1 MEFMNNLTLRWKLLI
16 TLGSVMLLFSS
27 QQLVFSHTEDTL
39 KMTDHAHE
47 ALSERLD
54 KLSRIEVSAQNMAR
68 AGIRAIFTG
77 LEKDIQSYQ
86 EAQETTL
93 KLLSAPLPTFEGSED
108 HTQELSALR
117 SAVER
122 WHSEVVSPT
131 LKMRADVDQG
141 KVSLMDVQ
149 KFYISVSQVPLG
161 TRITESID
169 RIMEAEHAS
178 GTKLDARSQKD
189 RENMA
194 QLNILIFVGCSG
206 LGLLMAYLVS
216 NSLSGRVLSTLDVLE
231 GMAQGDFSQ
240 SVTVDGS
247 DELGRMRGSIQEVS
261 TSVGTKVQQLRQA
274 MQAAAG
280 GDFTREVEV
289 SGNDPLNQMGDSLN
303 QLLKSLRESL
313 GQVSVETERLA
324 TSSGQVRSVSSGIQQ
339 AAEESSAQSN
349 AVAQSSEEVSRN
361 VQAVAAAAEEMSA
374 SIREIAKNAA
384 DAARVA
390 TEAVKVA
397 SHANATISR
406 LGDSSTQIG
415 NVVKVITTIAQQTNL
430 LALNATIEAARAGE
444 AGKGFAVVANEVKA
458 LAQETAKATEDIS
471 RRVETIQADTKAAVN
486 SIGEISHVIHQ
497 VNDIS
502 STIASAVEEQTA
514 TTNEISRSVSEA
526 AKGSAEITQS
536 IVAVV
541 DASRKTSDGIRE
553 VVEASER
560 FLGMAQQLEA
570 VVSQFELE
578 EKRGGRRP
586 KSTRV
591 TGAGARGQAMEAF
604 H

>member
-1 MEFMNNLTLRWKLLI
+1 
-16 TLGSVMLLFSS
+16 MLLFSS

-39 KMTDHAHE
+39 KVTEKAHAV
-47 ALSERLD
+47 LTERLD
-54 KLSRIEVSAQNMAR
+54 RLSRMEVSAQNMAR
-68 AGIRAIFTG
+68 AGVRAIFTG
-77 LEKDIQSYQ
+77 LEKDVQTYQ
-86 EAQETTL
+86 EAQESTL
-93 KLLSAPLPTFEGSED
+93 KLLNTPLPTFEGSED
-108 HTQELSALR
+108 HAQELAMLR
-117 SAVER
+117 SFAET
-122 WHSEVVSPT
+122 WHSEVIVPT
-131 LKMRADVDQG
+131 LKLRADVDQG

-149 KFYISVSQVPLG
+149 KFYLSVSLVPLG
-161 TRITESID
+161 TRITESVD
-169 RIMEAEHAS
+169 QIMTAERAS
-178 GTKLDARSQKD
+178 GTKLDELSRKD
-189 RENMA
+189 REKMA
-194 QLNILIFVGCSG
+194 QLNLVIFVGCSS

-216 NSLSGRVLSTLDVLE
+216 SSLSGRVLSTLGVLE
-231 GMAQGDFSQ
+231 GMAHGDFSQ
-240 SVTVDGS
+240 SVSVDGS
-247 DELGRMRGSIQEVS
+247 DEIGRMRGSIQEVG
-261 TSVGTKVQQLRQA
+261 TSVGDKVQQLREA
-274 MQAAAG
+274 MKAAAG

-289 SGNDPLNQMGDSLN
+289 SGSDPLNQMGDSLN
-303 QLLKSLRESL
+303 QLLKSLRGSL
-313 GQVSVETERLA
+313 GQVSAETERLA
-324 TSSGQVRSVSSGIQQ
+324 TSSGQVRSVSSGILQ
-339 AAEESSAQSN
+339 AADKSSVQSN
-349 AVAQSSEEVSRN
+349 AVAHSSEEVSRN

-384 DAARVA
+384 EAARVA
-390 TEAVKVA
+390 TDAVKVA

-471 RRVETIQADTKAAVN
+471 RRVETIQADTKAAVS

-536 IVAVV
+536 ILEVV
-541 DASRKTSDGIRE
+541 EASKQTSAGIRE
-553 VVEASER
+553 VVDASER
-560 FLGMAQQLEA
+560 FLVMAQQLEE

-586 KSTRV
+586 KATRV
-591 TGAGARGQAMEAF
+591 TGAGARVQAMEAV